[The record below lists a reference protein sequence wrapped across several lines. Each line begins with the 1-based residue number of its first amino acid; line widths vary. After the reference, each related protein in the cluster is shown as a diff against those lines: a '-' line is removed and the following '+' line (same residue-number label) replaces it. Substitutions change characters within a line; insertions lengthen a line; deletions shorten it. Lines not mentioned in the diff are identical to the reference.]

1 MIYEKKKIAYKRTGL
16 LVALTI
22 KHGKTEHPET
32 NTLPLENQLQQGFST
47 TRRPAAS
54 LNPTQSLQPQ
64 GPHYVLKH

>member
-32 NTLPLENQLQQGFST
+32 NTLPLEN
-47 TRRPAAS
+47 
-54 LNPTQSLQPQ
+54 
-64 GPHYVLKH
+64 